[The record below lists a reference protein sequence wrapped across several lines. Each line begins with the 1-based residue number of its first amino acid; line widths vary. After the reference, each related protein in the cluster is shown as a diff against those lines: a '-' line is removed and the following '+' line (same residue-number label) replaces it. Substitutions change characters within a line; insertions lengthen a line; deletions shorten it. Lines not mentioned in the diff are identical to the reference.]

1 MQTDPIADLLT
12 RIRNACLVRHETV
25 KVPHSKIKEKIAGVL
40 VEEGFVTD
48 SRVVKILGT
57 VKKEIEITLKYGP
70 NDEAVIRGLK
80 RISRPGLRVYVDH
93 KKIPKVLN
101 GLGIA
106 ILSTSKG
113 IKSGEISRKE
123 NLGGEYLCCVW

>member
-12 RIRNACLVRHETV
+12 RIRNACVVHHETV
-25 KVPHSKIKEKIAGVL
+25 SAPYSKIKERIAGVL
-40 VEEGFVTD
+40 VEEGFASD
-48 SRVVKILGT
+48 FRVVDLPGT
-57 VKKEIEITLKYGP
+57 VKKDIEITLKYSP
-70 NDEAVIRGLK
+70 NNESVIRGLK
-80 RISRPGLRVYVDH
+80 RISRPGLRVYVDS

-113 IKSGEISRKE
+113 IKSGVNSRKE